1 MPISFRRKPT
11 EPKPPQQSDYGV
23 AILLEL
29 NRSKHIYEGT
39 VDPATK
45 ARRRA
50 ADKVA
55 RRSRRINRG
64 RR

>member
-1 MPISFRRKPT
+1 MAITWRRK
-11 EPKPPQQSDYGV
+11 KPAAKTPQQSDYGV

-39 VDPATK
+39 VDPAVK

-50 ADKVA
+50 ANRVA
-55 RRSRRINRG
+55 RQSRRINRG
-64 RR
+64 RH